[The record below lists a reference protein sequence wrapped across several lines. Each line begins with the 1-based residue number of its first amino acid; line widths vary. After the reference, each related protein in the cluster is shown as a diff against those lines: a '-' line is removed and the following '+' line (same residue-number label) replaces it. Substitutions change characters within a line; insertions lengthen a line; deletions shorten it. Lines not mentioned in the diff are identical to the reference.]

1 MPHNVGRSKW
11 TNSTASELINLKGEN
26 MYSIKSVL
34 MKRDGYTETEALEL
48 IEEARELVAQGE
60 NPERVLRIEF
70 GLEPDYVWELL

>member
-1 MPHNVGRSKW
+1 
-11 TNSTASELINLKGEN
+11 